1 MYILELL
8 EWKIRRWKQSKL
20 KEKLDSQKSK
30 LKNKFG
36 NRQKNDTE
44 G

>member
-8 EWKIRRWKQSKL
+8 EWKIRCWRQSKL
-20 KEKLDSQKSK
+20 KEKLDGQKSK
-30 LKNKFG
+30 LKKKFG
-36 NRQKNDTE
+36 KRQKNDTE